1 MPNLNPIIPSVA
13 ETNKG
18 RHYERI
24 KSAISPQFKKA
35 SPDRARVLN
44 TTPLAVQNW
53 YGAAGH
59 DSLKTANLQAW
70 EAQNQADQTFGKVLD
85 IYAFAEPLLKARLKE
100 THKIDVDVR
109 STYLRLY
116 FPKKTPWYVID
127 IQPGYSSRTVSLLDA
142 ALHNFAASET
152 FTADSDYISKP
163 DANGHFDV
171 KPLKTRM
178 SIDQFKQLCREL
190 DIGTRYSQYLQKY
203 LLSHEAVLQAALEQ
217 KVTSS
222 QKAALNAAAHMALM
236 KKDISI
242 NAFEVVRGMID
253 GQTGLTLGGKVMQCS
268 ELSLLDASLTGIVLF
283 AAVKEQS
290 QGTDRL
296 IAYVPHDPEHPLK
309 EYASGLEFV
318 KELTRQLRENKTLP
332 SSRSTYR
339 QFFSQ
344 FIDQQQ
350 RGHFFADLERRLS
363 VVQWHEKDHL
373 DPGPSWRATPVDK
386 PNLEF
391 RVSPIDKDLWQHLY
405 QSKVNK
411 IINDA
416 REIAVS
422 TAKAD
427 DDERWAWWDNFK
439 KMLSD
444 IFNAALLVLTPF
456 VPGLGEL
463 MLAYTAYQLT
473 TEVVEGIVDLAEGQW
488 TELAEHVVGVVTD
501 VIQLAAFGA
510 GAAIGNEFRL
520 KLSPFVEGLKPV
532 TLPDGKPTLWH
543 PDLAPYA
550 QKHLQ
555 LPDHSTPD
563 ALGLHEHAGKKIL
576 PLDGQHYE
584 IRHDPQLGQHRIQ
597 HPTRTDAYAPKLK
610 HNGRGAWVHE
620 GENPQEW
627 DSATLMRRIG
637 HATDGLSAE
646 QLEVIRQ
653 ISGTDEDSLR
663 YMHVRNTEPPL
674 LLDDT
679 LKRQRAFNDVQAASA
694 DIRMG
699 RPLDPSSYWFEQL
712 VTELPG
718 WPSDC
723 ALRVYQHSDLRGPA
737 RIYGHADANPEHTLT
752 ISLGEVMAGQL
763 PERLI
768 AFLDEAQLE
777 QLLEAK
783 VPKTQQLQAL
793 RDRLD
798 EQVKGRST
806 DISEYT
812 YRLREASDDPRVQH
826 LQSQY
831 PALPTAIAE
840 RLVAQAA
847 KRELEAL
854 DQQQPL
860 PLSLKTRTREYEFET
875 LAVRACEGLHHNE
888 RLSPDTERLALNALF
903 AQSDGY
909 KNLRVDIRD
918 GTFEGPL
925 RCSVGP
931 ADAANVRILL
941 RNENDRYDIHDGS
954 HRLLF
959 GTLDLYESLLRIIPE
974 QAGGDPGYVPGQ
986 GQALRKWLIE
996 RTEAAQKRRDWL
1008 LKPSIRPVPT
1018 QETVYMLHG
1027 INWIRS
1033 LVTPETPET
1042 LEGRVQAL
1050 YPTLSKRERI
1060 NFINSLPPSESE
1072 RLKIVSRLANE
1083 LETLRRMLNNWE
1095 GSFGNLSEGQL
1106 PPREIR
1112 VVRERLMECFRRT
1125 PRSFDEPGI
1134 RHDGGYTL
1142 DLSSENRP
1150 INLRNGWIDLPEE
1163 MAPYLKQITTL
1174 NLDNTILPPAPRA
1187 LLKDF
1192 AQLRQFSARNCSLKD
1207 VPDSISQMKNL
1218 ETLRLSGN
1226 DITLNDV
1233 SVTHIRDL
1241 TRLQTLQLDHNP
1253 RLGQAPNVDRMPR
1266 LTILNLAHT
1275 GLKEWPEGLLK
1286 NHRPRGFFLDLRG
1299 TAIDTVPHAVVQS
1312 EEAWLIA
1319 RARINPDQLR
1329 LVDRETLYKYREAAG
1344 LPRQNSYA
1352 PLAANARAKWLMSD
1366 ESWLWGNNVANLG
1379 AYREEAWDNLINEPN
1394 SEGFFRIID
1403 SLTESADY
1411 RTGGPTR
1418 EQLTRRVWDLI
1429 DAMELDSQLREQL
1442 FDQAA
1447 EPTSCAD
1454 ASAEV
1459 FNIMGL
1465 QVLVTQAYDYSTS
1478 VAEIERKLLTLAKG
1492 AARLERVNEIARKD
1506 SLSRASRAE
1515 EVEIY
1520 QAYQTALAPR
1530 LDLPW
1535 QSDHMLYRGIADVSD
1550 KAIDEAYITVITQ
1563 EKGNGLIDGMLE
1575 QPFWEK
1581 YLRESFASALE
1592 YNDRFYEREL
1602 NSLEDRRVLM
1612 SMSDDDYSREIV
1624 ELAGRRLDLSRS
1636 LTRVLLQ
1643 KYDA

>member
-1 MPNLNPIIPSVA
+1 MPNLNSVA
-13 ETNKG
+13 PTITETNKG
-18 RHYERI
+18 RHYELI

-35 SPDRARVLN
+35 SPDRARALN
-44 TTPLAVQNW
+44 TAPLAIQSW
-53 YGAAGH
+53 FGAAGH
-59 DSLKTANLQAW
+59 DALKTANLQAW
-70 EAQNQADQTFGKVLD
+70 EAQNQVDQTFGKLQD
-85 IYAFAEPLLKARLKE
+85 IYTFAEPLLKARLKE
-100 THKIDVDVR
+100 THGIDVDVR

-116 FPKKTPWYVID
+116 FPKKTPWYAID
-127 IQPGYSSRTVSLLDA
+127 IQPGYASRTVSLLDA
-142 ALHNFAASET
+142 ALHNFAQSET
-152 FTADSDYISKP
+152 FTTDSDYISKP

-171 KPLKTRM
+171 PPLKTRM

-190 DIGTRYSQYLQKY
+190 DIGTRYNRYLQKY
-203 LLSHEAVLQAALEQ
+203 LLPQEPVSQAVLEQ
-217 KVTSS
+217 KATSS
-222 QKAALNAAAHMALM
+222 QKAALNATAHMALM
-236 KKDISI
+236 KKDISV
-242 NAFEVVRGMID
+242 NAFNVVRAMIA
-253 GQTGLTLGGKVMQCS
+253 GQAGPTLDGKVMQCS
-268 ELSLLDASLTGIVLF
+268 GLSLLDASLTGIVLF
-283 AAVKEQS
+283 TAVTEQS
-290 QGTDRL
+290 RGTDRL

-318 KELTRQLRENKTLP
+318 VELTRQLRENKTLP
-332 SSRSTYR
+332 SSRSNYR

-350 RGHFFADLERRLS
+350 RGHFFADLEQRLS

-373 DPGPSWRATPVDK
+373 DPGPSWRTTSVDK

-411 IINDA
+411 IVNDA

-473 TEVVEGIVDLAEGQW
+473 TEVVEGIVDLTEGQW

-543 PDLAPYA
+543 PDIAPYA
-550 QKHLQ
+550 QKDLR
-555 LPDHSTPD
+555 LPDHSIPD
-563 ALGLHEHAGKKIL
+563 ALGLHEYAGRKIL

-584 IRHDPQLGQHRIQ
+584 VRHDSDLGQHRIQ
-597 HPTRTDAYAPKLK
+597 HPARTEAYAPQLK

-627 DSATLMRRIG
+627 NSATLMRRIG

-663 YMHVRNTEPPL
+663 YMHVENTEPPL

-694 DIRMG
+694 DIRGG

-723 ALRVYQHSDLRGPA
+723 ALRVYQQPDLRGPA
-737 RIYGHADANPEHTLT
+737 RTFGHAEANPEHTLT
-752 ISLGEVMAGQL
+752 ISLGEVMAGNL

-768 AFLDEAQLE
+768 AFLNEAQLE

-783 VPKTQQLQAL
+783 VPKAQQLQAL

-798 EQVKGRST
+798 EQVTGRST
-806 DISEYT
+806 DLSEYT

-826 LQSQY
+826 LQTQY

-847 KRELEAL
+847 KRERQAL
-854 DQQQPL
+854 DQQQRL
-860 PLSLKTRTREYEFET
+860 PLSLKTRAREYEFET

-903 AQSDGY
+903 AQSDDY

-931 ADAANVRILL
+931 ADAANVWILL
-941 RNENDRYDIHDGS
+941 RNEYGLYDIHDGG
-954 HRLLF
+954 HRQRF
-959 GTLDLYESLLRIIPE
+959 EALDLYESLLRIIPE
-974 QAGGDPGYVPGQ
+974 QAGGEPGYVPGQ

-996 RTEAAQKRRDWL
+996 RTEAAQRRRDWL

-1018 QETVYMLHG
+1018 QETVYMLHAFK
-1027 INWIRS
+1027 WFR
-1033 LVTPETPET
+1033 TPETFEQT
-1042 LEGRVQAL
+1042 VQAL
-1050 YPTLSKRERI
+1050 YPALSERERI
-1060 NFINSLPPSESE
+1060 NFINSLPPSESD

-1095 GSFGNLSEGQL
+1095 GSFGDLSEGQL
-1106 PPREIR
+1106 PPREVR
-1112 VVRERLMECFRRT
+1112 FVRERLMECFRRT

-1134 RHDGGYTL
+1134 GHEGGYTL
-1142 DLSSENRP
+1142 DLSSENQP
-1150 INLRNGWIDLPEE
+1150 INLRTGWVDLPEE

-1174 NLDNTILPPAPRA
+1174 NLDNTILPTAPRA
-1187 LLKDF
+1187 FLKDF

-1207 VPDSISQMKNL
+1207 IPDSISQMKKL

-1233 SVTHIRDL
+1233 SVSHIRDL

-1266 LTILNLAHT
+1266 LKILNLAHT

-1286 NHRPRGFFLDLRG
+1286 VHRPRGFFLDLRG
-1299 TAIDTVPHAVVQS
+1299 TAIDTVPIVVAKS

-1319 RARINPDQLR
+1319 RARINPGQLR
-1329 LVDRETLYKYREAAG
+1329 LADRETLFIYREAAG

-1352 PLAANARAKWLMSD
+1352 PLAANARAKWLMPD
-1366 ESWLWGNNVANLG
+1366 ESWLWGNNVEDLG

-1411 RTGGPTR
+1411 RTGEPTR

-1442 FDQAA
+1442 FNLAT

-1465 QVLVTQAYDYSTS
+1465 QALITQAYDYSTS
-1478 VAEIERKLLTLAKG
+1478 TAEIERKLVTLAKG

-1530 LDLPW
+1530 LGLPW
-1535 QSDHMLYRGIADVSD
+1535 QSGHMLYRGIADVSD
-1550 KAIDEAYITVITQ
+1550 KAIDEAYITVINQ

-1575 QPFWEK
+1575 QPFWER
-1581 YLRESFASALE
+1581 YLRESFTSALE

-1602 NSLEDRRVLM
+1602 NSLEDRRALM
-1612 SMSDDDYSREIV
+1612 SMSEEDYSREIV
-1624 ELAGRRLDLSRS
+1624 ELGDRRLDLSRS
-1636 LTRVLLQ
+1636 LTRSVLQ
-1643 KYDA
+1643 KYDL